1 MAFLAGILAKESVLG
16 VLAALYGTVGSS
28 MLAAASGA
36 SAAGFSASTLASQ
49 IPPAEA
55 IAFLFAVTFNIPCVM
70 TIGAT
75 HSETHSTKWTVLI
88 SLFYFAFALLA
99 SFVVY
104 HVAVL
109 IV

>member
-1 MAFLAGILAKESVLG
+1 MLAVATGAQATGFSMATLAG
-16 VLAALYGTVGSS
+16 
-28 MLAAASGA
+28 
-36 SAAGFSASTLASQ
+36 Q

-55 IAFLFAVTFNIPCVM
+55 MAFLAALTFNIPCVM

-75 HSETHSTKWTVLI
+75 HSETHSTRWTVLI
-88 SLFYFAFALLA
+88 SIFYLVLSLAL

-109 IV
+109 FV